1 MTLPSRALGALP
13 ALAAAVLLAGAGP
26 AAALD
31 WAVGVEG
38 GYSEMT
44 NASKSAKAIFD
55 GKMGG
60 GTIGGFVHVGLGQSF
75 FLEAH
80 GRRFQRT
87 GERVFVADAASD
99 VFRLGHPLTIR
110 LIPVY
115 GAVGYRFLPNSHF
128 APYVTIGAGA
138 TSYKETSDVA
148 GLIETQSAT
157 KLSGHGALGVD
168 YLAGPLRLGLE
179 VGYSTV
185 PNTIGE
191 NGVSK
196 VYGEKDVGGLTV
208 LARLAFGTR
217 AP

>member
-1 MTLPSRALGALP
+1 MTTPSRALP
-13 ALAAAVLLAGAGP
+13 ALAAALLLSGAGP

-31 WAVGVEG
+31 WGIGVEG

-44 NASKSAKAIFD
+44 NAKKSAKAIFD
-55 GKMGG
+55 DKPGG
-60 GTIGGFVHVGLGQSF
+60 GTIGGFVRIGLGQSF

-80 GRRFQRT
+80 GRHFEKT
-87 GERVFVADAASD
+87 GERVFVAAPGGE

-157 KLSGHGALGVD
+157 KFSGHGALGVD
-168 YLAGPLRLGLE
+168 YLAGPLRIGVE

-191 NGVSK
+191 SGVSK

>member
-1 MTLPSRALGALP
+1 MTMPSRALP
-13 ALAAAVLLAGAGP
+13 ALAAALVLAGAGP

-31 WAVGVEG
+31 WGVGVEG

-55 GKMGG
+55 GSKGG
-60 GTIGGFVHVGLGQSF
+60 GTIGGFVRIGLSQSF

-80 GRRFQRT
+80 GRHFQKT
-87 GERVFVADAASD
+87 GERVFVADAAGE
-99 VFRLGHPLTIR
+99 VFPLGHPLTIR

-115 GAVGYRFLPNSHF
+115 GAIGYRFLPSSHF
-128 APYVTIGAGA
+128 APYVTIGLGA

-148 GLIETQSAT
+148 GLVETQSAT
-157 KLSGHGALGVD
+157 KFSGHGALGVD
-168 YLAGPLRLGLE
+168 YLAGPLRIGVE

-185 PNTIGE
+185 PNTIGDS
-191 NGVSK
+191 GVSK
-196 VYGEKDVGGLTV
+196 VYNEKDVGGLTV

>member
-1 MTLPSRALGALP
+1 MTMPSRALP
-13 ALAAAVLLAGAGP
+13 ALAAALVVAGAGP

-31 WAVGVEG
+31 WGIGVEG

-55 GKMGG
+55 GSKGG
-60 GTIGGFVHVGLGQSF
+60 GTIGGFVRIGLGQSF

-80 GRRFQRT
+80 GRHFQKT
-87 GERVFVADAASD
+87 GERVFVTDPAGE
-99 VFRLGHPLTIR
+99 VFHLGHPLTIR

-128 APYVTIGAGA
+128 APYVTIGLGA

-148 GLIETQSAT
+148 GLVETQSAT
-157 KLSGHGALGVD
+157 KFSGHGALGVD
-168 YLAGPLRLGLE
+168 YLAGPLRIGVE

-185 PNTIGE
+185 PNTIGDS
-191 NGVSK
+191 GVSK
-196 VYGEKDVGGLTV
+196 VYNEKDVGGLTV

>member
-1 MTLPSRALGALP
+1 MTMPSRALP
-13 ALAAAVLLAGAGP
+13 ALAAAVFLAGASR

-31 WAVGVEG
+31 WAIGVEG
-38 GYSEMT
+38 GYFDMT
-44 NASKSAKAIFD
+44 NAPKSAKAIFD
-55 GKMGG
+55 GKTGG
-60 GTIGGFVHVGLGQSF
+60 GTVGGFVHLGLGQSF

-80 GRRFQRT
+80 GRQFKRT
-87 GERVFVADAASD
+87 GERVFVADAGGE

-110 LIPVY
+110 LVPVY
-115 GAVGYRFLPNSHF
+115 GAVGYRFGRGAHF
-128 APYVTIGAGA
+128 APYVTIGLGA

-148 GLIETQSAT
+148 GLVETQSTT
-157 KLSGHGALGVD
+157 KFSGHGALGVD
-168 YLAGPLRLGLE
+168 YLAGPLRFGVE
-179 VGYSTV
+179 VGYSMV

-191 NGVSK
+191 AGVSK

>member
-1 MTLPSRALGALP
+1 MTLPSRALP
-13 ALAAAVLLAGAGP
+13 ALAAALLLAAAGP

-38 GYSEMT
+38 GFSEMT

-55 GKMGG
+55 DKAGG
-60 GTIGGFVHVGLGQSF
+60 GTVGGFVHVGLGRSF
-75 FLEAH
+75 FVEAH
-80 GRRFQRT
+80 GRRFQKT
-87 GERVFVADAASD
+87 GERVFVADPGGE

-110 LIPVY
+110 LVPVY

-157 KLSGHGALGVD
+157 KFSGHGALGVD
-168 YLAGPLRLGLE
+168 YLAGPLRFGVE

>member
-1 MTLPSRALGALP
+1 MTMPSRALP
-13 ALAAAVLLAGAGP
+13 ALAAALVLAGAGP

-31 WAVGVEG
+31 WGIGVEG

-55 GKMGG
+55 GSKGG
-60 GTIGGFVHVGLGQSF
+60 GTIGGFVRVGLGQSF

-80 GRRFQRT
+80 GRHFQKT
-87 GERVFVADAASD
+87 GERVFIADPAGE
-99 VFRLGHPLTIR
+99 VFHLGHPLTIR

-115 GAVGYRFLPNSHF
+115 GAIGYRFMPNSHF
-128 APYVTIGAGA
+128 APYVTIGLGA

-148 GLIETQSAT
+148 GLVETQSAT
-157 KLSGHGALGVD
+157 KFSGHGALGVD
-168 YLAGPLRLGLE
+168 YLAGPLRIGVE

-185 PNTIGE
+185 PNTIGDS
-191 NGVSK
+191 GVSK
-196 VYGEKDVGGLTV
+196 VYNEKDVGGLTV

>member
-1 MTLPSRALGALP
+1 MTTPSRALP
-13 ALAAAVLLAGAGP
+13 VLAAALVLAGASH
-26 AAALD
+26 AAAVD
-31 WAVGVEG
+31 WGVGLEG
-38 GYSEMT
+38 GYAELT

-55 GKMGG
+55 GSTGG
-60 GTIGGFVHVGLGQSF
+60 GTVGGFIRLGLGQSF
-75 FLEAH
+75 FVEAH

-87 GERVFVADAASD
+87 GERVFVANNGGE
-99 VFRLGHPLTIR
+99 VFRLGHPLTVR

-115 GAVGYRFLPNSHF
+115 GVVGYRFGRSSHF
-128 APYVTIGAGA
+128 APFVTVGLGA

-157 KLSGHGALGVD
+157 KFSGHGALGLD
-168 YLAGPLRLGLE
+168 YFAGPLRFGVE

-191 NGVSK
+191 AGVSK

-208 LARLAFGTR
+208 LARLAFGSRT
-217 AP
+217 P

>member
-1 MTLPSRALGALP
+1 MTMPSRALP
-13 ALAAAVLLAGAGP
+13 ALAAALVLAGAGP

-31 WAVGVEG
+31 WGIGVEG

-55 GKMGG
+55 GSKGG
-60 GTIGGFVHVGLGQSF
+60 GTIGGFVRIGLGQSF

-80 GRRFQRT
+80 GRHFQKT
-87 GERVFVADAASD
+87 GERVFIADAAGE
-99 VFRLGHPLTIR
+99 VFPLGHPLTIR

-115 GAVGYRFLPNSHF
+115 GAVGYRFLPSSHF
-128 APYVTIGAGA
+128 APYVTIGLGA

-148 GLIETQSAT
+148 GLVETQSAT
-157 KLSGHGALGVD
+157 KFSGHGALGVD
-168 YLAGPLRLGLE
+168 YLAGPLRIGVE

-185 PNTIGE
+185 PNTIGDS
-191 NGVSK
+191 GVSK
-196 VYGEKDVGGLTV
+196 VYNEKDVGGLTV

>member
-1 MTLPSRALGALP
+1 MTMPSRALP
-13 ALAAAVLLAGAGP
+13 ALAAALVLAGAGP

-31 WAVGVEG
+31 WGIGVEG

-55 GKMGG
+55 GSKGG
-60 GTIGGFVHVGLGQSF
+60 GTIGGFVRIGLGQSF

-80 GRRFQRT
+80 GRHFQKT
-87 GERVFVADAASD
+87 GERVFVTDPAGE
-99 VFRLGHPLTIR
+99 VFHLGFPLTIR

-115 GAVGYRFLPNSHF
+115 GAVGYRFLPSSRF
-128 APYVTIGAGA
+128 APYVTIGLGA

-148 GLIETQSAT
+148 GLVETQSAT
-157 KLSGHGALGVD
+157 KFSGHGALGVD
-168 YLAGPLRLGLE
+168 YLAGPLRIGVE

-185 PNTIGE
+185 PNTIGDS
-191 NGVSK
+191 GVSK
-196 VYGEKDVGGLTV
+196 VYNEKDVGGLTV

>member
-1 MTLPSRALGALP
+1 MTTPSRALP
-13 ALAAAVLLAGAGP
+13 VLAAALLLAGAHP

-31 WAVGVEG
+31 WGIGVEG

-55 GKMGG
+55 GSKGG
-60 GTIGGFVHVGLGQSF
+60 GTIGGFVRVGLGQSF

-80 GRRFQRT
+80 GRHFQKT
-87 GERVFVADAASD
+87 GERVFIADPPGE
-99 VFRLGHPLTIR
+99 VFPLGHPLTIR

-115 GAVGYRFLPNSHF
+115 GAIGYRFMPNSHF
-128 APYVTIGAGA
+128 APYVTIGLGA

-148 GLIETQSAT
+148 GLVETQSAT
-157 KLSGHGALGVD
+157 KFSGHGALGVD
-168 YLAGPLRLGLE
+168 YLAGPLRIGVE

-185 PNTIGE
+185 PNTIGDS
-191 NGVSK
+191 GVSK
-196 VYGEKDVGGLTV
+196 VYNEKDVGGLTV

>member
-1 MTLPSRALGALP
+1 MTTPSRALP
-13 ALAAAVLLAGAGP
+13 ALAAALLLAGASP
-26 AAALD
+26 AAAID
-31 WAVGVEG
+31 WGIGVEG

-44 NASKSAKAIFD
+44 NANKSAKAIFD
-55 GKMGG
+55 GKTGG
-60 GTIGGFVHVGLGQSF
+60 GTIGGFLRVGLGRSF

-80 GRRFQRT
+80 GRHFQKT
-87 GERVFVADAASD
+87 GERVFVADAGGE

-128 APYVTIGAGA
+128 APYVTLGAGA

-148 GLIETQSAT
+148 GLVETQSAT
-157 KLSGHGALGVD
+157 KFSGHGALGVD
-168 YLAGPLRLGLE
+168 YLAGPLRFGVE

-191 NGVSK
+191 SGVSK
-196 VYGEKDVGGLTV
+196 VYNEKDVGGLTV

>member
-1 MTLPSRALGALP
+1 MTNPSRALP
-13 ALAAAVLLAGAGP
+13 VLAAALFLAGAGP

-31 WAVGVEG
+31 WAIGVEG
-38 GYSEMT
+38 GYTEMT

-55 GKMGG
+55 GKTGG

-80 GRRFQRT
+80 GRHFQKT
-87 GERVFVADAASD
+87 GERVFVADPAGE

-115 GAVGYRFLPNSHF
+115 GAIGYRFLSNSHF
-128 APYVTIGAGA
+128 APYVSIGAGA

-148 GLIETQSAT
+148 GLVETQSST
-157 KLSGHGALGVD
+157 KLSGHGALGLD
-168 YLAGPLRLGLE
+168 YLAGPLRIGVE

-191 NGVSK
+191 SGVSK
-196 VYGEKDVGGLTV
+196 VYNEKDVGGLVV

>member
-1 MTLPSRALGALP
+1 MTTPSRALP
-13 ALAAAVLLAGAGP
+13 ALAAALFLGGAGP

-31 WAVGVEG
+31 WGIGVEG

-44 NASKSAKAIFD
+44 NANKSAKAIFD
-55 GKMGG
+55 GKTGG
-60 GTIGGFVHVGLGQSF
+60 GTIGGFVRVGLGQSF

-80 GRRFQRT
+80 GRHFQKT
-87 GERVFVADAASD
+87 GERVFLADPAGE

-110 LIPVY
+110 MIPVY

-128 APYVTIGAGA
+128 APYVTIGLGA

-148 GLIETQSAT
+148 GLVETQSAS
-157 KLSGHGALGVD
+157 KFSGHGALGVD
-168 YLAGPLRLGLE
+168 YLAGPLRFGVE

-185 PNTIGE
+185 PNTIGDS
-191 NGVSK
+191 GVSK

-208 LARLAFGTR
+208 LARLAFGSR

>member
-1 MTLPSRALGALP
+1 MTNPSRALTI
-13 ALAAAVLLAGAGP
+13 LAAALFLAGAGP

-31 WAVGVEG
+31 WAIGVEG

-55 GKMGG
+55 GKTGG

-80 GRRFQRT
+80 GRHFQKT
-87 GERVFVADAASD
+87 GERVFVADPNGE
-99 VFRLGHPLTIR
+99 VFHLGHPLTIR

-115 GAVGYRFLPNSHF
+115 GVAGYRFLPRSDF
-128 APYVTIGAGA
+128 APYVTLGLGA

-148 GLIETQSAT
+148 GLVETQSAT
-157 KLSGHGALGVD
+157 KFSGHGALGVD
-168 YLAGPLRLGLE
+168 YVTGHLRFGVE

-185 PNTIGE
+185 PSTIGE
-191 NGVSK
+191 SGVSK
-196 VYGEKDVGGLTV
+196 VYNEKDVGGLTV
-208 LARLAFGTR
+208 LARVAFGTR
-217 AP
+217 

>member
-1 MTLPSRALGALP
+1 MTMPSRALP
-13 ALAAAVLLAGAGP
+13 ALAAALVLAGAGP

-31 WAVGVEG
+31 WGIGVEG

-55 GKMGG
+55 GSKGG
-60 GTIGGFVHVGLGQSF
+60 GTIGGFVRIGLGQSF

-80 GRRFQRT
+80 GRHFQKT
-87 GERVFVADAASD
+87 GERVFIADPAGE
-99 VFRLGHPLTIR
+99 VFHLGHPLTIR

-115 GAVGYRFLPNSHF
+115 GAIGYRFLPSSHF
-128 APYVTIGAGA
+128 APYVTIGLGA

-148 GLIETQSAT
+148 SLVETQSAT
-157 KLSGHGALGVD
+157 KFSGHGALGVD
-168 YLAGPLRLGLE
+168 YLAGPLRIGVE

-185 PNTIGE
+185 PNTIGDS
-191 NGVSK
+191 GVSK
-196 VYGEKDVGGLTV
+196 VYNEKDVGGLTV

>member
-1 MTLPSRALGALP
+1 MTMPSRPLP
-13 ALAAAVLLAGAGP
+13 VLAAALFLGGAGP

-31 WAVGVEG
+31 WGIGVEG
-38 GYSEMT
+38 GYTEMT
-44 NASKSAKAIFD
+44 NAKKSAKAIFD
-55 GKMGG
+55 GKPGG
-60 GTIGGFVHVGLGQSF
+60 GTIGGFVRVGVGQSF
-75 FLEAH
+75 FFEAH

-87 GERVFVADAASD
+87 GERVFVADPTGE

-115 GAVGYRFLPNSHF
+115 GAVGYRFLPNSRF

-148 GLIETQSAT
+148 GLVETQSAT
-157 KLSGHGALGVD
+157 KFSGHGALGVD
-168 YLAGPLRLGLE
+168 YLAGPLRFGVE

-191 NGVSK
+191 SGVSK

>member
-1 MTLPSRALGALP
+1 MTMPSRALP
-13 ALAAAVLLAGAGP
+13 ALAAALVLAGAGP

-31 WAVGVEG
+31 WGVGVEG

-55 GKMGG
+55 GSKGG
-60 GTIGGFVHVGLGQSF
+60 GTIGGFVRIGLGQSF

-80 GRRFQRT
+80 GRHFQKT
-87 GERVFVADAASD
+87 GERVFIADAAGE
-99 VFRLGHPLTIR
+99 VFPLGHPLTIR

-115 GAVGYRFLPNSHF
+115 GAVGYRFLPSSHF
-128 APYVTIGAGA
+128 APYVTIGLGA

-148 GLIETQSAT
+148 GLVETQSAT
-157 KLSGHGALGVD
+157 KFSGHGALGVD
-168 YLAGPLRLGLE
+168 YLAGPLRIGVE

-191 NGVSK
+191 SGVSK
-196 VYGEKDVGGLTV
+196 IYNEKDVGGLTV

>member
-1 MTLPSRALGALP
+1 MTMPSRALP
-13 ALAAAVLLAGAGP
+13 VLAAALFLGGAGP

-31 WAVGVEG
+31 WGIGVEG

-44 NASKSAKAIFD
+44 NAKKSAKAIFD
-55 GKMGG
+55 DSPGG
-60 GTIGGFVHVGLGQSF
+60 GTIGGFVRVGVGQSF
-75 FLEAH
+75 FFEAH
-80 GRRFQRT
+80 GRHFQKT
-87 GERVFVADAASD
+87 GERVFLADPSGE

-110 LIPVY
+110 MIPVY

-148 GLIETQSAT
+148 GLVETQSST
-157 KLSGHGALGVD
+157 KFSGHGALGVD
-168 YLAGPLRLGLE
+168 YLVGPLRFGVE

-191 NGVSK
+191 SGVSK
-196 VYGEKDVGGLTV
+196 VYNEKDVGGLTG

>member
-1 MTLPSRALGALP
+1 MTMPSRALP
-13 ALAAAVLLAGAGP
+13 ALAAALVLAGAGP

-31 WAVGVEG
+31 WGIGVEG

-55 GKMGG
+55 GSKGG
-60 GTIGGFVHVGLGQSF
+60 GTIGGFVCIGLVQSF

-80 GRRFQRT
+80 GRHFQKT
-87 GERVFVADAASD
+87 GERVFIADPAGE
-99 VFRLGHPLTIR
+99 VFHLGHPLTIR

-115 GAVGYRFLPNSHF
+115 GAIGYRFLPSSHF
-128 APYVTIGAGA
+128 APYVTIGLGA

-148 GLIETQSAT
+148 GLVETQSAT
-157 KLSGHGALGVD
+157 KFSGHGALGVD
-168 YLAGPLRLGLE
+168 YLAGPLRIGVE

-185 PNTIGE
+185 PNTIGDS
-191 NGVSK
+191 GVSK
-196 VYGEKDVGGLTV
+196 VYNEKDVGGLTV

>member
-1 MTLPSRALGALP
+1 MTMPSRALP
-13 ALAAAVLLAGAGP
+13 ALAAALVLAGAGP

-31 WAVGVEG
+31 WGIGVEG

-55 GKMGG
+55 GSKGG
-60 GTIGGFVHVGLGQSF
+60 GTIGGFVRVGLGQSF

-80 GRRFQRT
+80 GRHFQKT
-87 GERVFVADAASD
+87 GERVFIADPAGE
-99 VFRLGHPLTIR
+99 VFHLGHPLTIR

-115 GAVGYRFLPNSHF
+115 GAIGYRFMPNSHF
-128 APYVTIGAGA
+128 APYVTIGLGA

-148 GLIETQSAT
+148 GLVETQSAT
-157 KLSGHGALGVD
+157 KAAGHLSAGVDFLSGSVRFGI
-168 YLAGPLRLGLE
+168 E
-179 VGYSTV
+179 VTYSAV

-191 NGVSK
+191 SGVSK
-196 VYGEKDVGGLTV
+196 IYNEKDVGGLTV

>member
-1 MTLPSRALGALP
+1 MITPSRALP
-13 ALAAAVLLAGAGP
+13 ALAAALFLGGASH
-26 AAALD
+26 AAAVD

-38 GYSEMT
+38 GYSDMT
-44 NASKSAKAIFD
+44 NAPKSAKAIFD
-55 GKMGG
+55 GTTGG
-60 GTIGGFVHVGLGQSF
+60 GTVGGFVHLGLGQSF

-87 GERVFVADAASD
+87 GERVFVADSGGE

-110 LIPVY
+110 LVPVY
-115 GAVGYRFLPNSHF
+115 GAVGYRFGRGSHL
-128 APYVTIGAGA
+128 APYVTIGLGA

-157 KLSGHGALGVD
+157 KFSGHGALGVD
-168 YLAGPLRLGLE
+168 YRAGPLRFGVE

-191 NGVSK
+191 AGVSK